1 MDFQFYSPQSWYL
14 QDSLKIDVMTKAPY
28 NFVPL
33 SDKIYYPD
41 WSDFVSI
48 DIPFSDGK
56 SGKIEYTLKAQTPI
70 FVRNGQAQNES
81 VDSQFSNYDN
91 KYFIPATTV
100 KGCIRNALTIIS
112 FGKFNTK
119 YGEGYTL
126 REEDNSKR
134 DLAETIFGAVDDLS
148 LKGRVQFS
156 HCMLKNNIG
165 CGLVFLN
172 LLSPHPEIHSLY
184 GKEQNQTNGR
194 KRYVMKDSVHG
205 NVGSKK
211 SESTSELRPLN
222 SGATF
227 NGIVFFHNLLPV
239 ELGALLSALTFFGA
253 EDKFCH
259 QMGQGKPYG
268 YGRVSLSLDELCIP
282 GESYDTYYDYIEKF
296 INHMNDKGF
305 AIKEDT
311 SIIEFLTLSS
321 QIQKANDT
329 RFRYMSRNDKRDAS
343 NLSYFSKIINK
354 KSSFPDKEEVIN
366 NIKKKSESQNASGID
381 EAADERAQLIEQLKG
396 LIQQGDSYYND
407 NNYTEAKNIYV
418 QIINLWT
425 TNTVNNFADEDLQNK
440 YVSVTNYNNKILE
453 SENPKKSLQNF
464 LESCSTLGNLF
475 GTLKKDSK
483 TFSDDESSLIYQ
495 TILRL
500 LKAMSAKERSKY
512 LQENSKKWAP
522 LKDIVGEETQQQWIQ
537 QICKAIN
544 NG

>member
-33 SDKIYYPD
+33 SDIIYYPD

-165 CGLVFLN
+165 CGPVFLN

-227 NGIVFFHNLLPV
+227 NGIVYFHNLLPV

-296 INHMNDKGF
+296 IKHMNDKGF
-305 AIKEDT
+305 AIEQDT
-311 SIIEFLTLSS
+311 SIKEFMTLSS
-321 QIQKANDT
+321 QIQKASDT
-329 RFRYMSRNDKRDAS
+329 RFHYMTRNDERDAS
-343 NLSYFSKIINK
+343 KLSDFSKIINK
-354 KSSFPDKEEVIN
+354 KTSFPDKEKVIN
-366 NIKKKSESQNASGID
+366 SIKKKSESQNASGID
-381 EAADERAQLIEQLKG
+381 KAANERAQLIEQLKE
-396 LIQQGDSYYND
+396 LILKGNTYYD
-407 NNYTEAKNIYV
+407 EKNYTEAKTVYENV
-418 QIINLWT
+418 INLWE
-425 TNTVNNFADEDLQNK
+425 TNTVIDFADTDLMGS
-440 YVSVTNYNNKILE
+440 YASVIKNHLNICELE
-453 SENPKKSLQNF
+453 KPKESLQDF
-464 LESCSTLGNLF
+464 LKRCSSLGNLF
-475 GTLKKDSK
+475 GTLKKNLK
-483 TFSDDESSLIYQ
+483 PYSDDESRSIYE

-500 LKAMSAKERSKY
+500 LNDMKPRDRSQY

-522 LKDIVGEETQQQWIQ
+522 LKEIVGEKKQKDWINKICETF
-537 QICKAIN
+537 K